1 MIPKEEVVTPDD
13 SVTAAIDLM
22 VERDSGSVIVVDRE
36 ERPVGIFTERDLLR
50 HARIHQAKFMSL
62 KISEVMSSPVHT
74 VTRDTPLSS
83 AIRIMKEK
91 GISRVP
97 VVDEEGRLTGLLFWR
112 DILYGMAF
120 SRL

>member
-1 MIPKEEVVTPDD
+1 
-13 SVTAAIDLM
+13 
-22 VERDSGSVIVVDRE
+22 
-36 ERPVGIFTERDLLR
+36 
-50 HARIHQAKFMSL
+50 MSL